1 MNTPPY
7 TVHPPGL
14 SGASY
19 TDSSDD
25 DSPVRPATTPAIV
38 GSSECMESGAGQ
50 SIEIRNIR
58 PLDNTSN
65 YVDRSKPLNEAPI
78 LAACRN
84 NQIDLLQDLLAAE
97 PALAYRAAPS
107 DITDKVRVYLYPL
120 GVAAQEGH
128 EKAVEPLL
136 TAWDRLSEGKRP
148 GGGSIMAVINTADR
162 SGRTPLHL
170 AALGGHIQVVEQLLK
185 AVERLPETE
194 RPAAVQRLLNATDDG
209 GQTPLQLARRQN
221 HQEVAVLL
229 RDALQ
234 KPAQTARLDSIIPE
248 DFGQPGSSKLP
259 AAQPGTSNE
268 SFEVSAQ
275 SSLPVDTL
283 KPKATY
289 VAPLLSYDEVK
300 TAEMH
305 LHRAAKNGNI
315 ESLERWLST
324 TPFYVINTLDVIN
337 TRNIAGE
344 TPLWAAA
351 RYGHAECVKALLRAP
366 GILVNEKNNIG
377 STPPFL
383 DPLERSINSQIEFMD
398 TLFNEKNNYRSRLW
412 CAAYF
417 GLAGCDKDNYDS
429 PLCAAARFDHAECV
443 KVLLT
448 APGICV
454 NIINNDGLTPL
465 HFACRCGH
473 AECVKA
479 LLTDPGILVN
489 DNNNRYGLTPLHYA
503 AKSGHEACLRLLI
516 ASKNMKITLLDA
528 AWHGETRVLEEIL
541 ENLNALKE
549 PAKSEVIML
558 VLNVVDQDGKNLL
571 CRAAQAGHE
580 KVVALLLNVL
590 NGLSKEKKP
599 EATRAVLSAADSFGR
614 TPLHIAAHL
623 GHYKIVTQLLAEDVE
638 TGFSYTCVASKGQE
652 QLAELLKAFP
662 ILSAARNGQTTIVA
676 RMLKILETWPESE
689 RCRAVTMVMT
699 LSNKDGETAL
709 HVAAQSGQQK
719 VVEQLL
725 NTLDGMTEPERAHAI
740 QKVLH
745 AVDAYYGATPLHWA
759 ASKGYHKVV
768 GQLLDAVG
776 RLPARAMRKA
786 FTAVVNAF
794 DQKVVEQF
802 LSTAN
807 NYQESEQ
814 QIVAFEAMIGA
825 VVTFKR
831 SPLAAADFNVH
842 WVIGYQLIKA
852 FPLLSAVLGGHNQS
866 VKQLMQVLTVFP
878 REERGAAIMVPL
890 METRADG
897 ATPLYIAASQGNIE
911 IMKPLLSAVTI
922 LLADGKRKEAR
933 EVLYSACTVKE
944 EDGTLMAITPL
955 RIAAINRHDKA
966 VNLLL
971 AKIREL
977 FIT

>member
-14 SGASY
+14 SGAIY
-19 TDSSDD
+19 TASSDD
-25 DSPVRPATTPAIV
+25 GSPVRPATTPVIV
-38 GSSECMESGAGQ
+38 GPSECMELGAGQ
-50 SIEIRNIR
+50 SIETRNIR
-58 PLDNTSN
+58 PLYNTSN

-107 DITDKVRVYLYPL
+107 VITDKDRVYLYPL

-128 EKAVEPLL
+128 EKAVEQLL
-136 TAWDRLSEGKRP
+136 TALDKLPEGKRP

-170 AALGGHIQVVEQLLK
+170 AALGGHIKVVEQLLK

-209 GQTPLQLARRQN
+209 GQTPLQLASQQN

-248 DFGQPGSSKLP
+248 DFDQPGSSKLP
-259 AAQPGTSNE
+259 AAQPGTLNE
-268 SFEVSAQ
+268 ASEVSAQ
-275 SSLPVDTL
+275 RSLPFDTL

-289 VAPLLSYDEVK
+289 DATLLSYDEIK
-300 TAEMH
+300 TAVMH

-315 ESLERWLST
+315 ESLERLLST
-324 TPFYVINTLDVIN
+324 TPDILINMT
-337 TRNIAGE
+337 NIYGE
-344 TPLWAAA
+344 TPLCAAA
-351 RYGHAECVKALLRAP
+351 RYGHAECVKALLGVSGILVNAKDNDGWTPLCAAARYGHAESVKALLSAP
-366 GILVNEKNNIG
+366 GILVNEKTDI
-377 STPPFL
+377 SI
-383 DPLERSINSQIEFMD
+383 PLANAALYLKAEVEFVRALRSRSGI
-398 TLFNEKNNYRSRLW
+398 LVNEENNY
-412 CAAYF
+412 
-417 GLAGCDKDNYDS
+417 GS
-429 PLCAAARFDHAECV
+429 PLCAAARFDDVERLEG
-443 KVLLT
+443 LLT
-448 APGICV
+448 GISV
-454 NIINNDGLTPL
+454 NSMNNDDLTPL
-465 HFACRCGH
+465 HLAAGYGH

-479 LLTDPGILVN
+479 LLTYPGILVN

-528 AWHGETRVLEEIL
+528 ARDGQTKVLWEIL
-541 ENLNALKE
+541 KNLNTLKE
-549 PAKSEVIML
+549 PAKS
-558 VLNVVDQDGKNLL
+558 
-571 CRAAQAGHE
+571 
-580 KVVALLLNVL
+580 
-590 NGLSKEKKP
+590 

-614 TPLHIAAHL
+614 TPLHIAAHH

-676 RMLKILETWPESE
+676 RMLKILETWPESQ
-689 RCRAVTMVMT
+689 RCQAVTMVMT
-699 LSNKDGETAL
+699 LSNKYGETAL

-740 QKVLH
+740 QKVMH
-745 AVDAYYGATPLHWA
+745 AVDWVGETPLHRA
-759 ASKGYHKVV
+759 AYKGHHKVV

-776 RLPARAMRKA
+776 RLPATAMRKA
-786 FTAVVNAF
+786 FTVVVNAA

-807 NYQESEQ
+807 NYPEAEQ
-814 QIVAFEAMIGA
+814 QMAAFEAMIGA
-825 VVTFKR
+825 VDTFKR
-831 SPLAAADFNVH
+831 TPH
-842 WVIGYQLIKA
+842 WVIVDQLIKA

-866 VKQLMQVLTVFP
+866 VKQLMQALTTLP
-878 REERGAAIMVPL
+878 REKRGSAIMATLKKPRK
-890 METRADG
+890 EDG

-911 IMKPLLSAVTI
+911 IMKLLLDAVTTLLS
-922 LLADGKRKEAR
+922 DGNRKEAR
-933 EVLYSACTVKE
+933 EVLYSACTVKG
-944 EDGTLMAITPL
+944 EDLEITPL
-955 RIAAINRHDKA
+955 RIAAMNRHDKA
-966 VNLLL
+966 VELLL
-971 AKIREL
+971 DAIRKL
-977 FIT
+977 FQIT